1 MSHVRPA
8 AVAGLFYPASP
19 RELDAAVRAML
30 AAAPPTAADEP
41 LPKAIIAPHAG
52 YVYSGPVAATAYARF
67 ARLKGRVQRVVLIGP
82 SHRVWLEGL
91 AVPRCDAFATP
102 LGPVALDRA
111 AIEDVLSLAAVT
123 ELDAAHAEEHCL
135 EVHLPFLQ
143 EVLGTFTIVPL
154 VVGDARTDDVAAVLD
169 RLWGAEETL
178 IVVSSDLSHYLT
190 YDSAR
195 TLDAATCRAIETLDA
210 AAIGREQACG
220 GAAVKGLLALAKRR
234 HLRVRTLDLRNSGDT
249 AGDRRRVVGYG
260 AWVFSEP
267 SADKPNR
274 RSDQEAAA
282 GPTAPSASSSARD
295 LLQANGETL
304 LLLASASIDH
314 GLRYGRPLP
323 VELRDY
329 PEGLRG
335 KGASFVTL
343 TLDGNLRGC
352 VGSPEAYRPLAE
364 DVSVNA
370 FAAAFRDSRFERL
383 SPAERSGLTLSVS
396 VLTPPVRIFCMTESE
411 LLADLQP
418 NTDGLIIESRGH
430 RALFLP
436 QVWTMLPQPKA
447 FVHQL
452 KAKAGLAADYWAPDF
467 QAWRFHAASIS
478 SAGLANPAALWEPHP

>member
-8 AVAGLFYPASP
+8 AVAGLFYPASGH
-19 RELDAAVRAML
+19 ELDATVRALL
-30 AAAPPTAADEP
+30 ATVPPPAADEP

-52 YVYSGPVAATAYARF
+52 YVYSGPVAATVYARLGQ
-67 ARLKGRVQRVVLIGP
+67 LKGRVQRVVLIGP
-82 SHRVWLEGL
+82 SHRVWLEGM

-102 LGPVALDRA
+102 LGPVALDRT
-111 AIEDVLSLAAVT
+111 AIRDLLSLDAVT

-154 VVGDARTDDVAAVLD
+154 VVGDARTADVAAVLD
-169 RLWGAEETL
+169 RLWGADETL

-190 YDSAR
+190 YESAQA
-195 TLDAATCRAIETLDA
+195 LDAATCRAIETLDA

-220 GAAVKGLLALAKRR
+220 GAAVKGLLVLAERR

-267 SADKPNR
+267 SPGQLR
-274 RSDQEAAA
+274 RRDDQQAATE
-282 GPTAPSASSSARD
+282 PTAPSASVDARQ
-295 LLQANGETL
+295 LLRAHGETL
-304 LLLASASIDH
+304 LHVAFASIDH
-314 GLRYGRPLP
+314 GLRRGRPLP

-329 PEGLRG
+329 PEGLRAN
-335 KGASFVTL
+335 GASFVTL
-343 TLDGNLRGC
+343 TLDGSLRGC
-352 VGSPEAYRPLAE
+352 VGSPEAHRPLAE
-364 DVSVNA
+364 DVSINA
-370 FAAAFRDSRFERL
+370 FAAAFRDSRFARLTPVERD
-383 SPAERSGLTLSVS
+383 GLSVS
-396 VLTPPVRIFCMTESE
+396 VSLLTPPVRIFCTTESE

-436 QVWTMLPQPKA
+436 QVWTLLPQPHA
-447 FVHQL
+447 FVQQL
-452 KAKAGLAADYWAPDF
+452 KAKAGLAQDYWAPDF
-467 QAWRFHAASIS
+467 RAWRFNAFSVS
-478 SAGLANPAALWEPHP
+478 SAGLANPAALWGPHP